1 MGMQSVI
8 RFLLP
13 REDHFYDFLER
24 QAVVVHKGAHALRS
38 FKDGDVTRVRDAVQL
53 LEHEG
58 DKIVHEME
66 EALAK
71 TFVTPIDREDLQK
84 LSSELDDVL
93 DLMNGTVRAA
103 ALYGVGR
110 ATEPMMGLIDVLVRC
125 TEMLEETM
133 PDLRKHRSQG
143 SRRIGAHHPQARE
156 RGRRHLPWR
165 GERPLSRQRNRR
177 QTTPSRKGECSRDSR
192 TRSRQH
198 HPTARRPH
206 ADQPRGEAW
215 LGLLVAV
222 IGLSDRVRLHQR
234 LPRRRRMPS
243 RRSCRRGVPCPDP
256 HGGDRWRRCSTSS
269 AR

>member
-1 MGMQSVI
+1 MGIQSVI

-24 QAVVVHKGAHALRS
+24 QAVVVHKGAQALRS
-38 FKDGDVTRVRDAVQL
+38 FKDEDVHTRAGRGAAPSSTR
-53 LEHEG
+53 G
-58 DKIVHEME
+58 TRSSTRWE

-133 PDLRKHRSQG
+133 PDLRKHRYKDLVEYGAAPSAS
-143 SRRIGAHHPQARE
+143 SRKKE
-156 RGRRHLPWR
+156 
-165 GERPLSRQRNRR
+165 
-177 QTTPSRKGECSRDSR
+177 TPSSV
-192 TRSRQH
+192 
-198 HPTARRPH
+198 AR
-206 ADQPRGEAW
+206 
-215 LGLLVAV
+215 
-222 IGLSDRVRLHQR
+222 
-234 LPRRRRMPS
+234 
-243 RRSCRRGVPCPDP
+243 
-256 HGGDRWRRCSTSS
+256 
-269 AR
+269 

>member
-24 QAVVVHKGAHALRS
+24 QAVVAHRGAHALRS
-38 FKDGDVTRVRDAVQL
+38 FKDGDVARVRDAVQF

-93 DLMNGTVRAA
+93 DLMNATVRAA

-110 ATEPMMGLIDVLVRC
+110 ATEPMMKLIDVLVRC
-125 TEMLEETM
+125 TEMLEATI
-133 PDLRKHRSQG
+133 P
-143 SRRIGAHHPQARE
+143 
-156 RGRRHLPWR
+156 
-165 GERPLSRQRNRR
+165 N
-177 QTTPSRKGECSRDSR
+177 PSTNE
-192 TRSRQH
+192 
-198 HPTARRPH
+198 
-206 ADQPRGEAW
+206 
-215 LGLLVAV
+215 VA
-222 IGLSDRVRLHQR
+222 I
-234 LPRRRRMPS
+234 
-243 RRSCRRGVPCPDP
+243 
-256 HGGDRWRRCSTSS
+256 TE
-269 AR
+269 